1 MAIFD
6 AMLPLTIRF
15 TAIFLSFFA
24 LISVT
29 AAQSKKLPG
38 TKPVPAAQQAWVDS
52 IYNKL
57 TPEERI
63 GQLFMVAAYS
73 GGKNFN
79 QEAIEQLIR
88 AHQIG
93 GLIFMQ
99 GGPARQAILTNR
111 YQAMAQV
118 PLLLSMDAEWG
129 LGMRLDSV
137 INFPKQMMLGAS
149 NDTTIAYAL
158 GMAVAYQCKRLGVHV
173 NFAPVID
180 VNNNPAN
187 PVINARSFGE
197 DKHRVTRM
205 AIAYMKGMQ
214 DFNVMACA
222 KHFPGHGDTDV
233 DSHQDLPVV
242 KKSLAQLD
250 TLELYP
256 FKQLIAAGVQSM
268 MIAHLSIPALEKE
281 AHVPTTLSRNTV
293 TNLLK
298 NKMGFKGLIFT
309 DALNMQGVAKYF
321 EPGETDV
328 RAFIAGND
336 VLLFSQDVPTAITRI
351 KAAITSGKVTD
362 KDLEHSVKKILH
374 AKYNAGLGHFKPI
387 EVKNITADINQYTS
401 TLNARIASAAVTLVS
416 NNAKPALTSSSKVLY
431 VAVNGNL
438 STAAETSLKD
448 AVGSLTVIPFPKT
461 GNVAA
466 ALAQMSDGYDA
477 VIIGVHGLS
486 IYPANNYGMTQ
497 DQLKLLSI
505 ATDKPNVT
513 VALMGN
519 AYALK
524 YVYKAPT
531 ILIGYEDNQ
540 WTQDAVI
547 KVITGQSAPTGILP
561 VTPVIPA
568 SAKNTSLQKTIKQ

>member
-1 MAIFD
+1 MAIFGP
-6 AMLPLTIRF
+6 MSLRLTHFPVLFLP
-15 TAIFLSFFA
+15 FLIAVSS
-24 LISVT
+24 LS
-29 AAQSKKLPG
+29 AQSKQP
-38 TKPVPAAQQAWVDS
+38 PAAKPAPAEKAWVDS
-52 IYNKL
+52 VYNKL
-57 TPEERI
+57 TEEERI

-79 QEAIEQLIR
+79 QDAIEKLIK

-149 NDTTIAYAL
+149 DDTAMAYAL

-173 NFAPVID
+173 NFAPVVD

-197 DKHRVTRM
+197 DKERVTRM

-214 DFNVMACA
+214 DFNIMACA

-256 FKQLIAAGVQSM
+256 FKKLIAAGVQSM

-298 NKMGFKGLIFT
+298 QKMGFRGLIFT

-321 EPGETDV
+321 APGETDV

-336 VLLFSQDVPTAITRI
+336 VLLFSQDVPTAISKI
-351 KAAITSGKVTD
+351 KAAIQSGKASH

-374 AKYNAGLGHFKPI
+374 AKYVAGLAHFKPV
-387 EVKNITADINQYTS
+387 ELKNVTEDINQYTAA
-401 TLNARIASAAVTLVS
+401 LNSRIATAAVTLVS
-416 NNAKPALTSSSKVLY
+416 DGAKSPLTAKAKVLY
-431 VAVNGNL
+431 IAVNGSL
-438 STAAETSLKD
+438 SEAAETQLRN
-448 AVGSLTVIPFPKT
+448 AVGSLAVVPFTKT
-461 GNVAA
+461 GNTAA
-466 ALAQMSDGYDA
+466 TLAKMGEGYDA

-486 IYPANNYGMTQ
+486 IYPANNYGMSEEQVKFLDAATQ
-497 DQLKLLSI
+497 KKKVS
-505 ATDKPNVT
+505 

-524 YVYKAPT
+524 YVYKAPAV
-531 ILIGYEDNQ
+531 LIGYEDNQ

-547 KVITGQSAPTGILP
+547 KVMTGQRIPTGILP

-568 SAKNTSLQKTIKQ
+568 SANNTSLQQRIKQ